1 MFCTNCGKPLRKGA
15 RFCDNCG
22 TAVGEGAIRE
32 TDAQVTDTQ
41 AVVQTAGIRKENKKG
56 FWRFG
61 LAACCF
67 MVVLFGVGA
76 AVFGWRQSGG
86 LEDSWEEATDSE
98 TESGTKNR
106 TENEMDNETE
116 SAGGNDLGEE
126 RDWEWVLTK
135 WAAYEEF
142 GDGDTEILSL
152 WEFEYDELGNKR
164 KAVWYDWEGDV
175 QEEYEYDEEG
185 NLRKKTE
192 AFKGSAEASAV
203 AADPSDMESEPMEEI
218 YQYVDEYDAEGN
230 WVRSAKYGKNGSL
243 IEESDRRIAY
253 TYDAQGKMIKEEF
266 YGTGDTVLD
275 WTEYEYD
282 ADGRLL
288 KKYGYDIEHDGAAYW
303 TDYSYGDGG
312 RTETG
317 YINPVSGDAS
327 VSGKRSYDIN
337 GNMTER
343 VSYDADGNILWGRQY
358 EYDAFGNPV
367 KVTYDQD
374 DFHGEVEFGLM
385 EALGK
390 KVYVI
395 DEVSNNFFS
404 EGYERTYFD
413 TYEAMLAY
421 GIFGIPTKETVE
433 RESDSWAELQYE
445 YDEEGKL
452 TGAEITGLSGDND
465 CYYLRLGGI
474 FEFRYDNSGNLTEV
488 DYCDAKGNRIL
499 RQEYEYMKVE

>member
-1 MFCTNCGKPLRKGA
+1 MFCTNCGKPLREGA

-22 TAVGEGAIRE
+22 KAVGEEAIRE
-32 TDAQVTDTQ
+32 ADAQ
-41 AVVQTAGIRKENKKG
+41 AVMQTVGIRRENKQG

-67 MVVLFGVGA
+67 MAVLLGVGA
-76 AVFGWRQSGG
+76 VVFGWRQIGG
-86 LEDSWEEATDSE
+86 SEDSWEEDTDSE
-98 TESGTKNR
+98 TE
-106 TENEMDNETE
+106 NEKEFEAE
-116 SAGGNDLGEE
+116 SEKESDRGNDLGEE
-126 RDWEWVLTK
+126 RDGEWVLTK
-135 WAAYEEF
+135 WALYEEY

-164 KAVWYDWEGDV
+164 KTVWYDWEGDV

-192 AFKGSAEASAV
+192 TFKDGAEAP
-203 AADPSDMESEPMEEI
+203 AAAEDPSDMESEPMEEV

-230 WVRSAKYGKNGSL
+230 WVRNAEYGKNGSL

-266 YGTGDTVLD
+266 YGTGDAVLD

-288 KKYGYDIEHDGAAYW
+288 KKCGYDIEHDGAAYW
-303 TDYSYGDGG
+303 TDYSYDDGG

-317 YINPVSGDAS
+317 YINPASGDAS
-327 VSGKRSYDIN
+327 VSGKCNYDIN
-337 GNMTER
+337 GNMTEH
-343 VSYDADGNILWGRQY
+343 VSYDTDGNILWGRQY
-358 EYDAFGNPV
+358 EYDTFGNPV

-395 DEVSNNFFS
+395 DEVGKDFLS
-404 EGYERTYFD
+404 EGYERTSFD
-413 TYEAMLAY
+413 KYEAMGDAY
-421 GIFGIPTKETVE
+421 GIFSIPTKETFE
-433 RESDSWAELQYE
+433 TDEGEYGNWAELRYE

-452 TGAEITGLSGDND
+452 TGAEIISLSSD
-465 CYYLRLGGI
+465 YYLRLGGT
-474 FEFRYDNSGNLTEV
+474 FEFRYDDNGNLTEV
-488 DYCDAKGNRIL
+488 DCYDAEGNRIL
-499 RQEYEYMKVE
+499 WQEYEYMKVE